1 MLSKNKIF
9 HLTSLQ
15 NKKFREQFCEFLLEG
30 DKIVKESLVQKNFK
44 LLEILAVE
52 RWVEQNAILLSKN
65 KQVEVTIISEKE
77 LGRISSLK
85 SPNQVMARLAFS
97 EQVFNLPLASS
108 GLTIYLD
115 GVQDPG
121 NAGTIIRTAEWFG
134 VKQIIFSPDSVDRFN
149 TKFLQSCMGSIFR
162 VTLLHIDYKACR
174 NLTMDLPWWGASLS
188 GKSINDYIPS
198 LPGVLVMGNEGSG
211 IRPEV
216 EILLD
221 EKLKIPKNNNAD
233 TESLNVSVATGI
245 LLSKLTGL

>member
-1 MLSKNKIF
+1 MLSKNKIH

-15 NKKFREQFCEFLLEG
+15 NKKFREQFCEFLIEG
-30 DKIVKESLVQKNFK
+30 DKIVKESLVQKNFR
-44 LLEILAVE
+44 LLEILAIE

-65 KQVEVTIISEKE
+65 KQVEITIISEKE

-85 SPNQVMARLAFS
+85 SPNQVIARLAFS
-97 EQVFNLPLASS
+97 EQVFDLPLASA

-134 VKQIIFSPDSVDRFN
+134 VKQIVFSPDSVDRYN
-149 TKFLQSCMGSIFR
+149 TKFLQSGMGSIFR
-162 VTLLHIDYKACR
+162 ITFLHIDYQEFKK
-174 NLTMDLPWWGASLS
+174 LTLDLPWWGASLS
-188 GKSINDYIPS
+188 GKNIDDYIPS
-198 LPGVLVMGNEGSG
+198 LPGVLIMGSEGSG

-216 EILLD
+216 EKLLD
-221 EKLKIPKNNNAD
+221 EKLKIPRNNDAE

-245 LLSKLTGL
+245 LLNKLTSR

>member
-1 MLSKNKIF
+1 MLSKNKIH

-15 NKKFREQFCEFLLEG
+15 NKKFREQFCEFLIEG
-30 DKIVKESLVQKNFK
+30 DKIVKESLVQNNFK

-52 RWVEQNAILLSKN
+52 RWVEQNAILLGNN
-65 KQVEVTIISEKE
+65 KQVDVTIISEKE

-85 SPNQVMARLAFS
+85 SPNQVIARLAFS
-97 EQVFNLPLASS
+97 EQVFNLPLASA

-115 GVQDPG
+115 GIQDPG

-149 TKFLQSCMGSIFR
+149 TKFLQSGMGSIFR
-162 VTLLHIDYKACR
+162 VTVLHIDYKAFKH
-174 NLTMDLPWWGASLS
+174 LTLNLPWWGASLS
-188 GKSINDYIPS
+188 GKNIDKYLPS

-216 EILLD
+216 EKLLD
-221 EKLKIPKNNNAD
+221 EKLKIPKNNDAD

-245 LLSKLTGL
+245 LLNKLTSR

>member
-174 NLTMDLPWWGASLS
+174 NLTIDLPWWGASLS
-188 GKSINDYIPS
+188 GKSIKDYIPS

-245 LLSKLTGL
+245 LLSKLTGF

>member
-1 MLSKNKIF
+1 MLSKNKIQ

-15 NKKFREQFCEFLLEG
+15 NKKFREQFCEFLIEG
-30 DKIVKESLVQKNFK
+30 DKIVKESLVQKNFR
-44 LLEILAVE
+44 LLEILAVPS
-52 RWVEQNAILLSKN
+52 WVEQNVILLEKIKHVN
-65 KQVEVTIISEKE
+65 VTIISEKE

-85 SPNQVMARLAFS
+85 SPNKVMARLAFS
-97 EQVFNLPLASS
+97 EQAFNFKVAST

-115 GVQDPG
+115 GIQDPG

-149 TKFLQSCMGSIFR
+149 TKFLQSGMGSIFR
-162 VTLLHIDYKACR
+162 VTLLHIDHEAFKH
-174 NLTMDLPWWGASLS
+174 LTLDLPWWGASLS
-188 GKSINDYIPS
+188 GKSIDEYIPS

-216 EILLD
+216 DKLLD
-221 EKLKIPKNNNAD
+221 EKLKIPKNNHAD

-245 LLSKLTGL
+245 LLNKLTSG

>member
-1 MLSKNKIF
+1 MLSKNKIH

-15 NKKFREQFCEFLLEG
+15 NKKFREQFCEFLIEG
-30 DKIVKESLVQKNFK
+30 DKIVKESLVQKNFR
-44 LLEILAVE
+44 LLEILAIE

-85 SPNQVMARLAFS
+85 SPNQAIARLAFN
-97 EQVFNLPLASS
+97 EQVFDLPLASA

-134 VKQIIFSPDSVDRFN
+134 VKQIVFSPDSVDRYN
-149 TKFLQSCMGSIFR
+149 TKFLQSGMGSIFR
-162 VTLLHIDYKACR
+162 ITLLHIDYQEFKK
-174 NLTMDLPWWGASLS
+174 LTLDLPWWGASLS
-188 GKSINDYIPS
+188 GKNIDDYIPS
-198 LPGVLVMGNEGSG
+198 LPGVLIMGSEGSG

-216 EILLD
+216 EKLLD
-221 EKLKIPKNNNAD
+221 EKLKIPKNNDAE

-245 LLSKLTGL
+245 LLNKLTSR

>member
-134 VKQIIFSPDSVDRFN
+134 VKQIVFSPD
-149 TKFLQSCMGSIFR
+149 
-162 VTLLHIDYKACR
+162 
-174 NLTMDLPWWGASLS
+174 
-188 GKSINDYIPS
+188 
-198 LPGVLVMGNEGSG
+198 
-211 IRPEV
+211 
-216 EILLD
+216 
-221 EKLKIPKNNNAD
+221 
-233 TESLNVSVATGI
+233 
-245 LLSKLTGL
+245 

>member
-1 MLSKNKIF
+1 MLSKNKIH

-15 NKKFREQFCEFLLEG
+15 NKKFREQFCEFLIEG
-30 DKIVKESLVQKNFK
+30 DKIVKESLVQKNFR
-44 LLEILAVE
+44 LLEILAIE
-52 RWVEQNAILLSKN
+52 RWVEQNTILLSKN

-85 SPNQVMARLAFS
+85 SPNQVIARLAFS
-97 EQVFNLPLASS
+97 EQVFNLALANA

-134 VKQIIFSPDSVDRFN
+134 IKQIVFSPDSVDRFN
-149 TKFLQSCMGSIFR
+149 TKFLQSGMGSIFR
-162 VTLLHIDYKACR
+162 ITLLHIDYQEFKK
-174 NLTMDLPWWGASLS
+174 LTLDLPWWGASLS
-188 GKSINDYIPS
+188 GKSIDEYIPS
-198 LPGVLVMGNEGSG
+198 SPGVLVMGSEGSG

-216 EILLD
+216 EKLLD
-221 EKLKIPKNNNAD
+221 EKLKIPKNNDAA

-245 LLSKLTGL
+245 LLNKLTSR

>member
-1 MLSKNKIF
+1 MLSKNKIH

-30 DKIVKESLVQKNFK
+30 DKIVKESLVQKNFR

-52 RWVEQNAILLSKN
+52 RWVEENAILLGKN
-65 KQVEVTIISEKE
+65 KQVDVTIISEKE

-97 EQVFNLPLASS
+97 EQVFNLPLAAA

-134 VKQIIFSPDSVDRFN
+134 VKQIVFSPDSVDRFN
-149 TKFLQSCMGSIFR
+149 TKFLQSAMGSIFR
-162 VTLLHIDYKACR
+162 VTFLHIDYEIFKK
-174 NLTMDLPWWGASLS
+174 LTLDLPWWGASLS
-188 GKSINDYIPS
+188 GKSIDEYIPS

-216 EILLD
+216 DKLLD
-221 EKLKIPKNNNAD
+221 EKLKIPKNNHAD

-245 LLSKLTGL
+245 LLNKLTSG

>member
-198 LPGVLVMGNEGSG
+198 LPGVLVMGNEGTG

>member
-30 DKIVKESLVQKNFK
+30 DKIVKESLVQKNFR
-44 LLEILAVE
+44 LLEILAIE

-174 NLTMDLPWWGASLS
+174 NLTLDLPWWGASLS

>member
-1 MLSKNKIF
+1 MLSKNKIH

-15 NKKFREQFCEFLLEG
+15 NKKFREQFCEFLIEG
-30 DKIVKESLVQKNFK
+30 DKIVKESLVQKNFR
-44 LLEILAVE
+44 LLEILAVPH
-52 RWVEQNAILLSKN
+52 WVEKNVILLEKN
-65 KQVEVTIISEKE
+65 KHVDVTIISEKE

-85 SPNQVMARLAFS
+85 SPNQVLARLAFS
-97 EQVFNLPLASS
+97 DQVFNFKMAST

-149 TKFLQSCMGSIFR
+149 TKFLQSGMGSIFR
-162 VTLLHIDYKACR
+162 VTLLHIDYEVFKH
-174 NLTMDLPWWGASLS
+174 LTPNIPWWGASLS
-188 GKSINDYIPS
+188 GKSIDHYIPS

-211 IRPEV
+211 IRSEV
-216 EILLD
+216 EKLLD
-221 EKLKIPKNNNAD
+221 EKLKIPRNNDAD

-245 LLSKLTGL
+245 LLNKLTGG

>member
-162 VTLLHIDYKACR
+162 VTLLHIDYNACR
-174 NLTMDLPWWGASLS
+174 NLTLDLPWWGASLS

>member
-1 MLSKNKIF
+1 MLSKNKIH

-15 NKKFREQFCEFLLEG
+15 NKKFREQFCEFLIEG
-30 DKIVKESLVQKNFK
+30 DKIVKESLVQKNFR
-44 LLEILAVE
+44 LLEILAIE

-85 SPNQVMARLAFS
+85 SPNQVIARLAFS
-97 EQVFNLPLASS
+97 EQIFDQPLASA

-134 VKQIIFSPDSVDRFN
+134 VKHIVFSPDSVDRFN
-149 TKFLQSCMGSIFR
+149 TKFLQSGMGSIFR
-162 VTLLHIDYKACR
+162 ITLLHIDYQEFKK
-174 NLTMDLPWWGASLS
+174 LTLDLPWWGASLS
-188 GKSINDYIPS
+188 GKSIDEYIPS
-198 LPGVLVMGNEGSG
+198 SPGVLVMGSEGCG

-216 EILLD
+216 EKLLD
-221 EKLKIPKNNNAD
+221 EKLKIPKNNDAE

-245 LLSKLTGL
+245 LLNKLTSG

>member
-1 MLSKNKIF
+1 MLSKNKIH

-15 NKKFREQFCEFLLEG
+15 NKKFREQFCEFLIEG
-30 DKIVKESLVQKNFK
+30 DKIVKESLVQKNFR
-44 LLEILAVE
+44 LLEILAIE

-85 SPNQVMARLAFS
+85 SPNQVIARLAFS
-97 EQVFNLPLASS
+97 EQVFNLALATE

-134 VKQIIFSPDSVDRFN
+134 VKQIVFSPDSVDRFN
-149 TKFLQSCMGSIFR
+149 TKLLQSGMGSIFR
-162 VTLLHIDYKACR
+162 ITLLHIDCQEFKI
-174 NLTMDLPWWGASLS
+174 LTLDLPWWGASLS
-188 GKSINDYIPS
+188 GKSMDEYIPS
-198 LPGVLVMGNEGSG
+198 SPGILVMGSEGSG

-216 EILLD
+216 EKLLD
-221 EKLKIPKNNNAD
+221 EKLKIPKNNDAE

-245 LLSKLTGL
+245 LLNKLTSR

>member
-1 MLSKNKIF
+1 MLSKNKIH

-30 DKIVKESLVQKNFK
+30 DKIVKESLVQKNFR

-52 RWVEQNAILLSKN
+52 RWVEENAILLGKN
-65 KQVEVTIISEKE
+65 KQVDVTIISEKE

-97 EQVFNLPLASS
+97 EQGFNLPLAAA

-134 VKQIIFSPDSVDRFN
+134 VKQIVFSPDSVDRFN
-149 TKFLQSCMGSIFR
+149 TKFLQSAMGSIFR
-162 VTLLHIDYKACR
+162 VTFLHIDYEIFKK
-174 NLTMDLPWWGASLS
+174 LTLDLPWWGASLS
-188 GKSINDYIPS
+188 GKSIDEYIPS
-198 LPGVLVMGNEGSG
+198 SPGVLVMGNEGSG

-216 EILLD
+216 EKLLD
-221 EKLKIPKNNNAD
+221 EKLKIPKNNNAE
-233 TESLNVSVATGI
+233 TESLNVSVAAGI
-245 LLSKLTGL
+245 LLNKLTSR

>member
-1 MLSKNKIF
+1 MLSKNKIH

-15 NKKFREQFCEFLLEG
+15 NKKFREQFCEFLIEG
-30 DKIVKESLVQKNFK
+30 DKIVKESLVQKNFR
-44 LLEILAVE
+44 LLEILAIE

-85 SPNQVMARLAFS
+85 SPNQVIAMLAFS
-97 EQVFNLPLASS
+97 EQVFDLPLASA

-134 VKQIIFSPDSVDRFN
+134 VKQIVFSPDSVDRYN
-149 TKFLQSCMGSIFR
+149 TKFLQSGMGSIFR
-162 VTLLHIDYKACR
+162 ITLLHIDYLEFKK
-174 NLTMDLPWWGASLS
+174 LTLDLPWWGASLS
-188 GKSINDYIPS
+188 GKNIDDYIPS
-198 LPGVLVMGNEGSG
+198 LPGDLIMGSEGSG

-216 EILLD
+216 EKLLD
-221 EKLKIPKNNNAD
+221 EKLKIPKNNDAE

-245 LLSKLTGL
+245 LLNKLTSR

>member
-174 NLTMDLPWWGASLS
+174 NLTLDLPWWGASPS

>member
-1 MLSKNKIF
+1 
-9 HLTSLQ
+9 
-15 NKKFREQFCEFLLEG
+15 
-30 DKIVKESLVQKNFK
+30 LVQKNFK

>member
-188 GKSINDYIPS
+188 GKSINEYIPS

>member
-1 MLSKNKIF
+1 MLSKNKIH

-15 NKKFREQFCEFLLEG
+15 NKKFREQFCEFLIEG
-30 DKIVKESLVQKNFK
+30 DKIVKESLVQKNFR
-44 LLEILAVE
+44 LLEILAIE

-77 LGRISSLK
+77 LRRISSLK
-85 SPNQVMARLAFS
+85 SPNQVIARLAFS
-97 EQVFNLPLASS
+97 EQVFNLALATA

-134 VKQIIFSPDSVDRFN
+134 VKQIVFSPDSVDRFN
-149 TKFLQSCMGSIFR
+149 TKFLQSGMGSIFR
-162 VTLLHIDYKACR
+162 ITLLHIDYQEFKK
-174 NLTMDLPWWGASLS
+174 LTLDLPWWGASLS
-188 GKSINDYIPS
+188 GKSIDEYIPS
-198 LPGVLVMGNEGSG
+198 SLGVLVMGSEGSG

-216 EILLD
+216 EKLLD
-221 EKLKIPKNNNAD
+221 EKLKIPKNNDAE

-245 LLSKLTGL
+245 LLNKLTSR

>member
-1 MLSKNKIF
+1 MLSKNKIH

>member
-1 MLSKNKIF
+1 MLSKNKIH

-15 NKKFREQFCEFLLEG
+15 NKKFREQFCEFLIEG
-30 DKIVKESLVQKNFK
+30 DKIVKESLVQKNFR
-44 LLEILAVE
+44 LLEILAIE

-85 SPNQVMARLAFS
+85 SPNQVIARLAFS
-97 EQVFNLPLASS
+97 EQVFNLALATA

-134 VKQIIFSPDSVDRFN
+134 VKQIVFSPDSVDRFN
-149 TKFLQSCMGSIFR
+149 TKFLQSGMGSIFR
-162 VTLLHIDYKACR
+162 ITLLHIDYQEFKK
-174 NLTMDLPWWGASLS
+174 LTLDLPWWGASLS
-188 GKSINDYIPS
+188 GKSIDEYIPS
-198 LPGVLVMGNEGSG
+198 SPGILVMGSEGSG

-216 EILLD
+216 EKLLD
-221 EKLKIPKNNNAD
+221 EKLKIPKNNDAE
-233 TESLNVSVATGI
+233 TESLHVSVATGI
-245 LLSKLTGL
+245 LLNKLNSR

>member
-52 RWVEQNAILLSKN
+52 HWVEQNAILLSKN

>member
-174 NLTMDLPWWGASLS
+174 NLTLDLPWWGASLS
-188 GKSINDYIPS
+188 GKSIHDYIPS

>member
-1 MLSKNKIF
+1 MLSKNKIH

-15 NKKFREQFCEFLLEG
+15 NKKFREQFCEFLIEG
-30 DKIVKESLVQKNFK
+30 DKIVKESLVQKNFR
-44 LLEILAVE
+44 LLEILAIE

-85 SPNQVMARLAFS
+85 SPNQVIARLAFS
-97 EQVFNLPLASS
+97 EQVFNLALATE

-134 VKQIIFSPDSVDRFN
+134 VKQIVFSPDSVDRFN
-149 TKFLQSCMGSIFR
+149 TKLLQSGMGSIFR
-162 VTLLHIDYKACR
+162 ITLLHIDYQEFKK
-174 NLTMDLPWWGASLS
+174 LTLDLPWWGASLS
-188 GKSINDYIPS
+188 GKSMDEYIPS
-198 LPGVLVMGNEGSG
+198 SPGILVMGSEGSG

-216 EILLD
+216 EKLLD
-221 EKLKIPKNNNAD
+221 EKLKIPKNNDAE

-245 LLSKLTGL
+245 LLNKLTSR

>member
-15 NKKFREQFCEFLLEG
+15 NKKFREQFCEFLIEG

>member
-174 NLTMDLPWWGASLS
+174 NLTLDLPWWGASLS

>member
-134 VKQIIFSPDSVDRFN
+134 VKQIVFSPDSVDRFN
-149 TKFLQSCMGSIFR
+149 TKFIQSAMGSIFR
-162 VTLLHIDYKACR
+162 VTFLHIDYEIFKK
-174 NLTMDLPWWGASLS
+174 LTLDLPWWGASLS
-188 GKSINDYIPS
+188 GKSIDEYIPS
-198 LPGVLVMGNEGSG
+198 LPGVLVMGSEGSG

-216 EILLD
+216 EKLLD
-221 EKLKIPKNNNAD
+221 EKLKIPKNNNAE

-245 LLSKLTGL
+245 LLNKLTSR

>member
-1 MLSKNKIF
+1 MLSKNKIH

-30 DKIVKESLVQKNFK
+30 DKIVKESLVQKNFR

-52 RWVEQNAILLSKN
+52 RWVEENTILLGKN
-65 KQVEVTIISEKE
+65 KQVDVTIISEKE

-97 EQVFNLPLASS
+97 EQVFNLPLAAA

-134 VKQIIFSPDSVDRFN
+134 VKQIVFSPDSVDRFN
-149 TKFLQSCMGSIFR
+149 TKFLQSAMGSIFR
-162 VTLLHIDYKACR
+162 VTFLHIDYEIFKK
-174 NLTMDLPWWGASLS
+174 LTLDLPWWGASLS
-188 GKSINDYIPS
+188 GKSIDEYIPS
-198 LPGVLVMGNEGSG
+198 TPGVLVMGNEGSG

-216 EILLD
+216 EKLLD
-221 EKLKIPKNNNAD
+221 EKLKIPKNNNAE

-245 LLSKLTGL
+245 LLNKLTSR

>member
-1 MLSKNKIF
+1 MLSKNKIH

-15 NKKFREQFCEFLLEG
+15 NKKFREQFCEFLIEG
-30 DKIVKESLVQKNFK
+30 DKIVKESLVQKNFN
-44 LLEILAVE
+44 LLEILAVKD
-52 RWVEQNAILLSKN
+52 WVEQNAILLSKN

-77 LGRISSLK
+77 LSRISSLK

-97 EQVFNLPLASS
+97 EQVFNFNIAFT

-134 VKQIIFSPDSVDRFN
+134 VKQIVFSPDSVDRFN
-149 TKFLQSCMGSIFR
+149 TKFLQSGMGSIFR
-162 VTLLHIDYKACR
+162 ITLLHFDYSIFKK
-174 NLTMDLPWWGASLS
+174 LTLDLPWWGASLS
-188 GKSINDYIPS
+188 GKNIDNYIPN
-198 LPGVLVMGNEGSG
+198 LPGVLVMGNEGCG

-216 EILLD
+216 EKILD
-221 EKLKIPKNNNAD
+221 EKLKIPKNRDAE

-245 LLSKLTGL
+245 LLSKLTKS